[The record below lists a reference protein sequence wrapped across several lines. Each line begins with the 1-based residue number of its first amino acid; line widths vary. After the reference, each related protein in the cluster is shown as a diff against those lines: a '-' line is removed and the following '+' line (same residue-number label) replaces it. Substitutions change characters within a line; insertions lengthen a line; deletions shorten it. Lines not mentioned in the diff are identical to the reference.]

1 MSATTE
7 VEMPAVMTP
16 EEEERLQRMRFRKAL
31 ARKKRKE
38 REAAGEIKELNIT
51 AMMDM
56 MTILLVFLLKSFAA
70 SSAAITASE
79 DIRPPVSS
87 TRASPRDTV
96 AVTITPKN
104 ILVGDKEVVRLSNGQ
119 VPADQLQGRMV
130 VPLDAAF
137 RKEVEKL
144 KYIAERTPSAPFNH
158 ELSVIGDKK
167 IPYDLL
173 LTVLYTAG
181 QNELENY
188 RFVVL
193 KKGEGEGE

>member
-1 MSATTE
+1 MSATGIET
-7 VEMPAVMTP
+7 PAVMTP
-16 EEEERLQRMRFRKAL
+16 EEEERVQRMRFRKAL

-56 MTILLVFLLKSFAA
+56 MTILLVFLLKSFAS
-70 SSAAITASE
+70 SSASVTASD

-87 TRASPRDTV
+87 TRASPKDTV
-96 AVTITPKN
+96 TVTITPKN
-104 ILVGDKEVVRLSNGQ
+104 ILVGEKEALRLENGQ
-119 VPADQLQGRMV
+119 VPAAQLQGRLV
-130 VPLDAAF
+130 VPLDAALK
-137 RKEVEKL
+137 KEVEKL
-144 KYIAERTPSAPFNH
+144 KYIADRNPAAPFNK

-167 IPYDLL
+167 VPYDLL

-193 KKGEGEGE
+193 KKEEGGE